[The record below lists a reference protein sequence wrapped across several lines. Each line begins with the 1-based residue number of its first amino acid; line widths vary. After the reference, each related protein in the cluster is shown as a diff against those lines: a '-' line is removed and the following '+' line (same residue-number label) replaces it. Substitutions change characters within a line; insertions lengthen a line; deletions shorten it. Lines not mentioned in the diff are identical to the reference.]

1 MATWLYQLI
10 VFTTSVIFIICSPSD
25 HPVFSASSS
34 SLFCPFLGDERPNIR
49 PSTIQIQVQPAIM
62 AIETC
67 TSSTSRWCKWRPTVP
82 VSLYPALD
90 VTMSAAEHAHGFH
103 VIQERRIL
111 SHVNYSTP
119 PTNRLLYWS
128 TYDLSIFISAHRR
141 YVIIDIVL
149 VVCLRL
155 SATTTVLYSSK
166 FGVIHLTNSPY
177 LIIYCDEQ
185 TSMPYP
191 WHHPLLHQDL
201 CLLVQYHD

>member
-111 SHVNYSTP
+111 SHVNYSKP

-128 TYDLSIFISAHRR
+128 TTISASLP
-141 YVIIDIVL
+141 VLIDDMSSSTSF
-149 VVCLRL
+149 L
-155 SATTTVLYSSK
+155 SFACVFRQRQRSYIHPSS
-166 FGVIHLTNSPY
+166 
-177 LIIYCDEQ
+177 E
-185 TSMPYP
+185 
-191 WHHPLLHQDL
+191 
-201 CLLVQYHD
+201 